1 MTEHAPCPRCGYANP
16 PGNRFCGWCG
26 VPVASREL
34 VPRRGRNLA
43 AVGRTLPAKLG
54 PAGKTLAVGL
64 ATLAAEVGLSWLHH
78 RIKAED
84 RSSPHAAREADV
96 AVPGHLFGHSL
107 DEMLIHERVYGRRIF
122 ARRTIRSFVITTP
135 IDRRG

>member
-26 VPVASREL
+26 TPVASREL

-64 ATLAAEVGLSWLHH
+64 ATLAAEAGLSWLRH

-84 RSSPHAAREADV
+84 LSSTRASREAGV
-96 AVPGHLFGHSL
+96 AVAGRLFGKSL
-107 DEMLIHERVYGRRIF
+107 EEMLIHEQDHGGRIL
-122 ARRTIRSFVITTP
+122 ARRTIRSFVIATP
-135 IDRRG
+135 IDRR